1 VNWATADGAVQPKK
15 GLEKTWPWER
25 PNELAKVRK
34 SPRMGG
40 SSCEIFEVWAWNF
53 ESEFSQLLSAMSGD
67 DVVLAMDTEFAGF
80 MREEK
85 QFAKPLVRYAAL
97 RQNCDHLRP
106 IQLGISVADGDG
118 TVRGTWCFNLLFN
131 VWTDLYTEASM
142 NFLAAA
148 GLDFERHA
156 SEGIDPVTIGPR
168 LLASPL
174 GGGASKHRWVT
185 FQGAYDFGYM
195 LRLLTGRRLPANLSY
210 FEELQVSFFPNRYE
224 LRDELP
230 RGSLDSLLR
239 EFGVE
244 RCGTPHTAGSDALAT
259 LELYFQVTQDGPK
272 RFRSIAYSEAS
283 TSTSFHTDG
292 TGSSGSNYFQNG
304 GYSYN
309 YWNEDQQVRHGVGA
323 WDEGYNSSM
332 DMPPWEETSF
342 VDRTYPQQGR
352 WPLLSTPGP
361 QMQDPVEPACRPEA
375 MQMLMTGT
383 RSTGASSEVQQAS
396 NLMTTGLDGSLLL
409 WAVPVQAPQTG
420 VIEHMPSEMTYAN
433 GHPNGTQMW
442 LAVIA
447 G

>member
-1 VNWATADGAVQPKK
+1 
-15 GLEKTWPWER
+15 
-25 PNELAKVRK
+25 
-34 SPRMGG
+34 MGG
-40 SSCEIFEVWAWNF
+40 GSREITEVWSWNF
-53 ESEFSQLLSAMSGD
+53 EAEFQQLLTTIGSRD

-80 MREEK
+80 LREEK

-106 IQLGISVADGDG
+106 IQLGISVADADG
-118 TVRGTWCFNLLFN
+118 RLRGTWCFNLLFN
-131 VWTDLYTEASM
+131 VWTDLYSEASM

-148 GLDFERHA
+148 GLDFTRHA
-156 SEGIDPVTIGPR
+156 EEGIEPGTIGRR
-168 LLASPL
+168 LRASTL

-210 FEELQVSFFPNRYE
+210 FEELQISYFPNRYE

-244 RCGTPHTAGSDALAT
+244 RHGTPHTAGSDALAT

-283 TSTSFHTDG
+283 TATSFHTDG
-292 TGSSGSNYFQNG
+292 TGSSNYFQG

-309 YWNEDQQVRHGVGA
+309 YWTEDSQAVHEGA
-323 WDEGYNSSM
+323 WDEGY
-332 DMPPWEETSF
+332 PPSDLPSWEETSF
-342 VDRTYPQQGR
+342 MDSGYPQQGQ

-361 QMQDPVEPACRPEA
+361 QEPVEQACQPEA
-375 MQMLMTGT
+375 AMPILVTGT
-383 RSTGASSEVQQAS
+383 RSTGAEAECQAP
-396 NLMTTGLDGSLLL
+396 NLVTTGLDGSVLL
-409 WAVPVQAPQTG
+409 WAVPVQAATTVVPT
-420 VIEHMPSEMTYAN
+420 VPTVEHITSEMTYAN
-433 GHPNGTQMW
+433 GHPNGAQVW

>member
-1 VNWATADGAVQPKK
+1 
-15 GLEKTWPWER
+15 
-25 PNELAKVRK
+25 
-34 SPRMGG
+34 MGG
-40 SSCEIFEVWAWNF
+40 SCCEIFEVWAWNF

-148 GLDFERHA
+148 GLDFQRHA

-259 LELYFQVTQDGPK
+259 LELYFQVTISDGPK

-292 TGSSGSNYFQNG
+292 TGSSSNYFQNG
-304 GYSYN
+304 GYSYS
-309 YWNEDQQVRHGVGA
+309 YWNEDQQVHGVGA
-323 WDEGYNSSM
+323 WDEGYTPM
-332 DMPPWEETSF
+332 DPAWEETSF
-342 VDRTYPQQGR
+342 VDRTYDQQGQ

-361 QMQDPVEPACRPEA
+361 LQEPVGQACRPEA

-409 WAVPVQAPQTG
+409 WAVPVQAPAVPQME